1 MIEKR
6 GQDEIEKLKEVVDKK
21 KKKKGQGIK
30 EQKFTGTA
38 EDAQVKRRIEIQ
50 ALHLKLSKKES
61 TEKFLTIKCEL

>member
-21 KKKKGQGIK
+21 KKKGEGRK

>member
-21 KKKKGQGIK
+21 KKKEEGRK
-30 EQKFTGTA
+30 EQKFTSTA